1 MSAKNIGQSQI
12 VFVTTA
18 KAELLYVKPHARKP
32 SFPGPVTP
40 SATEQQSGE
49 NNSPS
54 SWESCSS
61 PLAETIAATLLNF
74 NLEITGCDFWHRKR
88 S

>member
-1 MSAKNIGQSQI
+1 M
-12 VFVTTA
+12 FVTTA
-18 KAELLYVKPHARKP
+18 KAELLYVKPHSRKP

-54 SWESCSS
+54 SWESCSP
-61 PLAETIAATLLNF
+61 PLAETP
-74 NLEITGCDFWHRKR
+74 

>member
-1 MSAKNIGQSQI
+1 MSAKNIGQSQL

-18 KAELLYVKPHARKP
+18 KVELLYVKPHARKP
-32 SFPGPVTP
+32 LFPGPVTP

-61 PLAETIAATLLNF
+61 PLAEVIAAMLAELQLSDN
-74 NLEITGCDFWHRKR
+74 
-88 S
+88 